1 MEDAMRSIS
10 QDLSVISNFHFQR
23 QPIGVKFLFDK
34 PNGIKQL
41 DKNIPLCEMVK
52 EAQQSPDSFYVAPP
66 NQSCKP
72 AAYVWGSNR
81 FGVFDSGQFG
91 EAMSIF
97 KEARVNV
104 RLNQHV
110 PKLDKDIVK
119 YIAFSPLDKL
129 SFDPDLL
136 IILSDNTSQTEI
148 LLRAMTYTTGEVWSS
163 MMTCVMGCAWLLAY
177 PYLTGKVNYVT
188 TGFGTGMKAKKLFPE
203 GHQLISI
210 PYNWLLII
218 TQNLREMPWIL
229 PAWAADDVG
238 KFVKDIHSKLGIP
251 T

>member
-1 MEDAMRSIS
+1 MEGVMGSIS
-10 QDLSVISNFHFQR
+10 QELSVMSRFHFQR
-23 QPIGVKFLFDK
+23 QPVGVKFLFDK

-41 DKNIPLCEMVK
+41 DKNIHLCDMVK
-52 EAQQSPDSFYVAPP
+52 EAQQSPDSFYVEPQ

-72 AAYVWGSNR
+72 AAYVWGGNR

-91 EAMSIF
+91 EAMGIF

-104 RLNQHV
+104 RLNQYV

-177 PYLTGKVNYVT
+177 PYLTGKVNYVI
-188 TGFGTGMKAKKLFPE
+188 TGFGTGMKARKLFPE
-203 GHQLISI
+203 GQQLISI
-210 PYNWLLII
+210 PYNWVPII

-229 PAWAADDVG
+229 PAWASDDVG
-238 KFVKDIHSKLGIP
+238 NFVKDIYSKLGIP